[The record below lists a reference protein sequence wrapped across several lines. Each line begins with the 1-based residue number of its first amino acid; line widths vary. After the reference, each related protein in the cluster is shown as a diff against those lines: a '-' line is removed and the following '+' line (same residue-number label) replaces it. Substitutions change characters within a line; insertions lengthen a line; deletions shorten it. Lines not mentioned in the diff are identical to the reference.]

1 MLYIALMVFGGCL
14 VALQS
19 PVNAALSRT
28 VGILESSFVSF
39 AGGTLFLGLAVL
51 FFGRGQLL
59 RLTEAPSW
67 QWIGGVFGAIM
78 VLNSVIAGMAPFW
91 MTAFSILNVVL
102 WVTSG
107 VMFVPD
113 ALPKAAQDI
122 LAYHPVLHAVEW
134 MRAAYFEGYG
144 ASILDKKYLLWFGV
158 GLLFAGLVGERI
170 MRGGILGR

>member
-78 VLNSVIAGMAPFW
+78 VLNSVIAVPRIGVLTTAMAMIFGNLL
-91 MTAFSILNVVL
+91 M
-102 WVTSG
+102 
-107 VMFVPD
+107 
-113 ALPKAAQDI
+113 AAIIDN
-122 LAYHPVLHAVEW
+122 
-134 MRAAYFEGYG
+134 YG
-144 ASILDKKYLLWFGV
+144 WFGLPV
-158 GLLFAGLVGERI
+158 TPFGWPRLLGFVLVLAGLALVFR
-170 MRGGILGR
+170 R